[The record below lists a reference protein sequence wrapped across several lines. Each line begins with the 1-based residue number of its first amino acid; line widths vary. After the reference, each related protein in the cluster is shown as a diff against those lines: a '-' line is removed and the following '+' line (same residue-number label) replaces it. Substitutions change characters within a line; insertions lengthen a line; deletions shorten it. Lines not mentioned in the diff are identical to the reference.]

1 MKGLFLLLS
10 CVFTLAWAQDDD
22 YDTTD
27 ITDQQR
33 CSEWA
38 EMDSIEAAHLQDY
51 MNECMASLGHITH
64 EHEALEPAQ
73 NQDPFEDQIDAQ
85 AEDTYQDQGQFDEPY
100 NQEQYNQE
108 PYAEPLEE
116 KP

>member
-38 EMDSIEAAHLQDY
+38 EMDSIEAAHLQ
-51 MNECMASLGHITH
+51 
-64 EHEALEPAQ
+64 
-73 NQDPFEDQIDAQ
+73 
-85 AEDTYQDQGQFDEPY
+85 
-100 NQEQYNQE
+100 
-108 PYAEPLEE
+108 
-116 KP
+116 